1 MRNIYGNG
9 EEMKY
14 YRVIEQFGKT
24 HLCVDIGNDT
34 LKSLT
39 SINDL
44 VKSYVDLLD
53 VAHITEHKVD
63 QITNTILKQG
73 DGTSF
78 KLSDLINW
86 SKQNSAPAK
95 LLKPIEPEE
104 MWAGGLGN
112 MIIDKE
118 TLTQANEDTKIA
130 YNTPEISTTIYK
142 GTNHRLVGP
151 FDNIGIRTDTEKTV
165 AEGEI
170 VFVIYRGKFA
180 GISTGNEVAGG
191 LASLSS
197 TWTVPSK
204 VFKGCASIGPCILS
218 VEDVK
223 LPLELNLELKQYR
236 NGKKIGESSLITK
249 FKRTPDEIIASTV
262 AHDNPPKLVIQY
274 TGGFALAKSGS
285 TIVPLIEG
293 DIVRIELESVGFVEN
308 KVELV

>member
-1 MRNIYGNG
+1 
-9 EEMKY
+9 MKY

-24 HLCVDIGNDT
+24 HLCVEIGNDT

-44 VKSYVDLLD
+44 INSYVDLLD
-53 VAHITEHKVD
+53 VAHITKHKVD
-63 QITNTILKQG
+63 EITNIILKQG
-73 DGTSF
+73 NGINF

-112 MIIDKE
+112 MIIDE
-118 TLTQANEDTKIA
+118 ENLTKANEDTKIA

-151 FDNIGIRTDTEKTV
+151 FDNIGIRADTEKTI

-170 VFVIYRGKFA
+170 IFVIYKGKFA

-191 LASLSS
+191 LTSLSS
-197 TWTVPSK
+197 NWAVPSK
-204 VFKGCASIGPCILS
+204 VFKGCASIGPCIVS
-218 VEDVK
+218 VEDVR
-223 LPLELNLELKQYR
+223 LPLELKLELKQYR
-236 NGKKIGESSLITK
+236 NGEKVGGSSLITK
-249 FKRTPDEIIASTV
+249 FKRTPDQIIASTV

-274 TGGFALAKSGS
+274 TGGFVVAKHEN
-285 TIVPLIEG
+285 TIVPLVEG
-293 DIVRIELESVGFVEN
+293 DIVRIELEGVGFVEN